1 MNYFH
6 RYKRIFA
13 SDLIKV
19 DKKNKNIK
27 FNNDRANQLNKIEK
41 VVNEKPIVVNV
52 PKEKKRVTKEEN
64 VLNYK
69 DNINP
74 RPVVPQKLGLN
85 AHGIE
90 SYKKAIV
97 EFKSMILF
105 QRYKVL
111 FKKYKANLK
120 SIRFYLKIIRG
131 FKKA

>member
-52 PKEKKRVTKEEN
+52 PKEKKRVTKKEI
-64 VLNYK
+64 VQ
-69 DNINP
+69 P
-74 RPVVPQKLGLN
+74 RQQIRK
-85 AHGIE
+85 
-90 SYKKAIV
+90 STSDSKTKKM
-97 EFKSMILF
+97 MIIF
-105 QRYKVL
+105 MNSKKVL
-111 FKKYKANLK
+111 FC
-120 SIRFYLKIIRG
+120 
-131 FKKA
+131 